1 MRALVFNIQRFA
13 IHDGPGI
20 RTTVFLK
27 GCPLSCLW
35 CHNPEGIS
43 PNVELMWAKYK
54 CIHCGSC
61 IASCSNQALSF
72 DGDLL
77 ILRKNQCTLCGKCAQ
92 YCPTD
97 ALRNVG
103 QLMEP
108 EDLLKE
114 LKKDIMYFD
123 QSDGGVTFSGG
134 EPLQQSEFLL
144 EVLPKIKS
152 QGVHVTIDTSGYVNQ
167 EDLEEILP
175 FVDLFLYDLKVIDEA
190 KHIKYTGVSN
200 SVIKD
205 NLKFLIEK
213 KKDVVIRIPVIP
225 SVNDSQQDVEDLC
238 NFLAS
243 LSVKLKIDLLPYHN
257 VSEKYSAL
265 WRKYEMDATSDIN
278 RAVKY
283 VEDELNSRGFQV
295 KIGG

>member
-1 MRALVFNIQRFA
+1 MRALVFNIQRFSV
-13 IHDGPGI
+13 HDGPGI

-43 PNVELMWAKYK
+43 PKAELMWAKYK

-61 IASCSNQALSF
+61 IASCPNHALSF
-72 DGDLL
+72 NGDLL
-77 ILRKNQCTLCGKCAQ
+77 ILRKDQCTLCGRCTQ
-92 YCPTD
+92 YCPTT
-97 ALRNVG
+97 ALKSVG

-114 LKKDIMYFD
+114 LQKDIMYFD

-134 EPLQQSEFLL
+134 EPLLQSEFLL

-152 QGVHVTIDTSGYVNQ
+152 QGINVAIDTSGYVSQ
-167 EDLEEILP
+167 ECLEKLLP
-175 FVDLFLYDLKVIDEA
+175 FVDLFLYDLKIIDEE
-190 KHIKYTGVSN
+190 KHIRYTGVSN
-200 SVIKD
+200 GVIKD
-205 NLKFLIEK
+205 NLRLLIEK
-213 KKDVVIRIPVIP
+213 GKKIVIRIPVIP
-225 SVNDSQQDVEDLC
+225 CVNDSQQDVEDLC

-243 LSVKLKIDLLPYHN
+243 LNTRLKIDLLPYHN

-265 WRKYEMDATSDIN
+265 WKEYKMSNSKDIN
-278 RAVKY
+278 KAVKY
-283 VEDELNSRGFQV
+283 VEGKISSRGFQV